1 MSNANS
7 AAIYRRI
14 RRSTNFQFAENLVKR
29 ASNENNIQAVGA
41 ELYDNEGYFIK
52 DSQVKK

>member
-1 MSNANS
+1 MSNTNS
-7 AAIYRRI
+7 ATTYRRI
-14 RRSTNFQFAENLVKR
+14 RRSTNFQFAENLIKR
-29 ASNENNIQAVGA
+29 ASNENNIQAMGT